1 MKLHNDRLAFETLL
15 LDISERT
22 GIRADIIEKDY
33 FVSLLLK
40 ELAEKQDQ
48 AFAYFKGG
56 TALYKALG
64 SVRRFSEDVDLTVS
78 VDGFIK

>member
-40 ELAEKQDQ
+40 ELAVKQDQ
-48 AFAYFKGG
+48 VF
-56 TALYKALG
+56 
-64 SVRRFSEDVDLTVS
+64 
-78 VDGFIK
+78 DGFIKQ